1 MNIDLCSGTD
11 SATSHARATIAAMPF
26 RLLAAMAL
34 AGLLSVACGITT
46 PADNTID
53 DIAGVI
59 PVGGSDFRE
68 FSVKNNGELQVTI
81 TSLVPSPSASI
92 GAAVG
97 QVVSG
102 QCVPIQNY
110 LSPLVANRTIEFGY
124 INKGSFCALFYDTG
138 ALRAQTNY
146 TGKISHP

>member
-1 MNIDLCSGTD
+1 
-11 SATSHARATIAAMPF
+11 MPL
-26 RLLAAMAL
+26 RLLAAMAI

-53 DIAGVI
+53 DIAGII

-81 TSLVPSPSASI
+81 TSLVPSPSASL

-110 LSPLVANRTIEFGY
+110 LAPLVANRTIEFGY

-138 ALRAQTNY
+138 ALTSQTNY